1 MHYLCTLKIKFTSLY
16 RIMKKYILDLTV
28 TENVQLHANYV
39 LLKLTSPSP
48 LPDMLPGQ
56 FAEIR
61 VDGSPTTFLR
71 RPISINYVDRQ
82 RNEVWFLIQLIG
94 DGTRQLG
101 EAKAEDTVN
110 VVLPLGNGFTMPEKA
125 SDKLLLVGGG
135 VGTAPMLYLGEQLA
149 KNGSKPTFLLGARSD
164 KDLLQLEQFAAYGDV
179 YTTTEDGSHGEK
191 GYVTQHSILNKVQ
204 FEQIYTCGPKPMMMA
219 VAKYAKSKDIA
230 CEVSLENTM
239 ACGIGACLCCVENTT
254 EGHLCVCKEGPV
266 FNINKLLWQI

>member
-1 MHYLCTLKIKFTSLY
+1 
-16 RIMKKYILDLTV
+16 MKKYILDLTV
-28 TENVQLHANYV
+28 TENVRLHMNYV
-39 LLKLTSPSP
+39 LLKLTSSSL
-48 LPDMLPGQ
+48 LPEMLPGQ

-82 RNEVWFLIQLIG
+82 RNEVWFLVQLVG
-94 DGTRQLG
+94 DGTKQLG
-101 EAKAEDTVN
+101 KVKAGDTIN
-110 VVLPLGNGFTMPEKA
+110 VMLPLGNGFTIPSHP

-149 KNGSKPTFLLGARSD
+149 KNGSKPTFLLGAKTD
-164 KDLLQLEQFAAYGDV
+164 KDLLQLEQFSTYGDV

-191 GYVTQHSILNKVQ
+191 GYVIQHSILNSIQ
-204 FEQIYTCGPKPMMMA
+204 FEQIYTCGPKPMMIA
-219 VAKYAKSKDIA
+219 VAKYAKSKNIA
-230 CEVSLENTM
+230 CEVSLENMM
-239 ACGIGACLCCVENTT
+239 ACGVGACLCCVENTA